1 MSKRIV
7 ALVYTCILMATFGVG
22 VAAFGPLLPELA
34 ANNGLNVGQLS
45 IIFPAVF
52 LGTVPASLAVS
63 FLIDRVGAYRIIIVS
78 IPVLALSVVG
88 LTFCHSVPL
97 LLVLT
102 FFVGAGSGSGL
113 PTANTLIVKLFGKRS
128 VAAVNLL
135 NVFFGVGAITGPALV
150 SLSLGLFNKGSM
162 VYWLAGAV
170 ALGCLPY
177 FVRSAIRSGPS
188 IDIAHARA
196 AAAENRLRG
205 QTRGRLLAFGELFR
219 SPALW
224 MIGWLLF
231 FDLGTEQ
238 TLGGWLAV
246 YMHQSSRIALAMAA
260 LVVSGFWIAFTLGR
274 IGGAGLG
281 TRAVARHVLAGA
293 LAFAAAGILIVNLAG
308 GRTIL
313 SIAGFLLT
321 GFGLG
326 PVYPTTMALIGTA
339 FTTRAGTVIGATQA
353 IGTIGGMGLP
363 FLEGILIDAFGPPG
377 GARLLAIAIGAIIVF
392 AAVSVTTIRRRAPQV

>member
-7 ALVYTCILMATFGVG
+7 ALVYTCILMAAFGIG

-63 FLIDRVGAYRIIIVS
+63 FLIDRVGANRIIIVS
-78 IPVLALSVVG
+78 IPVLAGAVVG

-102 FFVGAGSGSGL
+102 FLVGAGSGSGL
-113 PTANTLIVKLFGKRS
+113 PTANTLIVKLFGRRS

-150 SLSLGLFNKGSM
+150 SLSLGLFGKGSP
-162 VYWLAGAV
+162 VYWLAGAI
-170 ALGCLPY
+170 ALACLPY
-177 FVRSAIRSGPS
+177 FVGAAIRSGPP
-188 IDIAHARA
+188 IDIVHAQ
-196 AAAENRLRG
+196 AAAEEVREAA
-205 QTRGRLLAFGELFR
+205 RGRLVAFGELFR
-219 SPALW
+219 SPVLW
-224 MIGWLLF
+224 LIGWLLF
-231 FDLGTEQ
+231 FDMGTEQ

-246 YMHQSSRIALAMAA
+246 YVHQSSQIALAMAA

-274 IGGAGLG
+274 IAGAGLG

-293 LAFAAAGILIVNLAG
+293 LAFAAAGIVIVNFAG

-363 FLEGILIDAFGPPG
+363 FLEGILIDNFGPPG
-377 GARLLAIAIGAIIVF
+377 GARLLAVAIGAIIIF
-392 AAVSVTTIRRRAPQV
+392 AAISVTAIRRPAR